1 MSNNTPPDFLHKNS
15 NRKVVLDYYVK
26 EDVLDRPEEF
36 KYMVLERL
44 NAKGIKFKNVS
55 FEHCVFNGCYFNNCV
70 FDTCNFTGCRF
81 IGSNFHQTAFRGCDF
96 RYAIFERTQLD
107 DDILI
112 SEAPREENLRM
123 HFSRSLRMNYQQ
135 LGDSKAVNKAI
146 MVELDATSVYL
157 YKSWRSGETYY
168 KEKYPGVFSGIIQ
181 FLKWIEFWVLNFIWG
196 NGESILKFIRT
207 ILLVLVSISV
217 YDTNTSGNLLN
228 VGFYW
233 SSFVQSP
240 AIFLGILSPENFTTG
255 VLSLITGIKFVS
267 FALLT
272 TLLVKRFSR
281 R

>member
-1 MSNNTPPDFLHKNS
+1 MSVNPLPPSLDKNS
-15 NRKVVLDYYVK
+15 NRKVATDFYVK
-26 EDVLDRPEEF
+26 EDVLDQPEEF
-36 KYMVLERL
+36 KYMVFERL

-70 FDTCNFTGCRF
+70 FDTCDFTGCRF

-146 MVELDATSVYL
+146 MVELDAASVYL

-168 KEKYPGVFSGIIQ
+168 KEKYPGFFSGIIQ

-207 ILLVLVSISV
+207 I
-217 YDTNTSGNLLN
+217 
-228 VGFYW
+228 
-233 SSFVQSP
+233 
-240 AIFLGILSPENFTTG
+240 
-255 VLSLITGIKFVS
+255 
-267 FALLT
+267 
-272 TLLVKRFSR
+272 
-281 R
+281 